1 MKIVKKTVFVIATLT
16 VSYLSSSSYA
26 ATGVTTV
33 ERLENYKIKL
43 LQEAQEVY
51 DTQNEKFVN
60 NEDMRQDFHTL
71 VCLQVLSG
79 TGAQQL
85 IDTSYSQ
92 VRKDILEEYVTY
104 KADLERYD
112 LGLDIDIDLLRQDID
127 TYYDAYIER
136 IQQLSSEIDTTIVDM
151 QELVSQY
158 QEANPDLLKDLSNTM
173 EALTALKQDYAKLT
187 GDIQQFTSGY
197 FDIFDIIHTQK
208 SLLTQKIHTTIDPI
222 IAREQNLYKD
232 IIVYV
237 PLLEAKK
244 ASINRLLQQQVDEL
258 VQSIMDMEYDASIYG
273 TIQSSRQTLSTQI
286 VSYSPNYCQ
295 QILLHPQTDT
305 NITLLQSN
313 IQSFQQQLSNLHK
326 PMLASGD
333 LQEQQEKLQEWF
345 SYIFTTA
352 LEKQIQEFTDY
363 KSRLFTDLA
372 TINTEQRNMLMD
384 LQKDI
389 VTFLQ
394 FPTQSQTLKNT
405 LITRARDIYNQSVMQ
420 SVQDEAA
427 KLLMQ
432 LDQEPGQPVNSRI
445 IYSQRIQSDN
455 IFVPL
460 LYTLAETHQNTNEQF
475 AQKLSQGLPNLA
487 SKIESSS
494 TDRRLVLQYIYD
506 AVELYVQA
514 HK

>member
-1 MKIVKKTVFVIATLT
+1 MKIVKKTVFVIATVI

-26 ATGVTTV
+26 ATGITTV

-92 VRKDILEEYVTY
+92 VRKDILEEYITY

-127 TYYDAYIER
+127 TYYDVYIER

-173 EALTALKQDYAKLT
+173 EALTDLKQDYAKLT

-313 IQSFQQQLSNLHK
+313 IQSFQQQLSNLYK

-333 LQEQQEKLQEWF
+333 LQEQQEKLQE
-345 SYIFTTA
+345 
-352 LEKQIQEFTDY
+352 
-363 KSRLFTDLA
+363 
-372 TINTEQRNMLMD
+372 
-384 LQKDI
+384 
-389 VTFLQ
+389 
-394 FPTQSQTLKNT
+394 
-405 LITRARDIYNQSVMQ
+405 
-420 SVQDEAA
+420 
-427 KLLMQ
+427 
-432 LDQEPGQPVNSRI
+432 
-445 IYSQRIQSDN
+445 
-455 IFVPL
+455 
-460 LYTLAETHQNTNEQF
+460 
-475 AQKLSQGLPNLA
+475 
-487 SKIESSS
+487 
-494 TDRRLVLQYIYD
+494 
-506 AVELYVQA
+506 
-514 HK
+514 